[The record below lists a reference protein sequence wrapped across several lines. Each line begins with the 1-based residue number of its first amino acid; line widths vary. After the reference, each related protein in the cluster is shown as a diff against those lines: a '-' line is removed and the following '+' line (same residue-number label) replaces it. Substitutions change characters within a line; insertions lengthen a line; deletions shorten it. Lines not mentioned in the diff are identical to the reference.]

1 MSVWVWEGEG
11 VRVWVQRLI
20 VGLKLSRGCFSVCV
34 WLVDVCACVYGKGGG
49 GVKSAVT

>member
-1 MSVWVWEGEG
+1 MGPKV
-11 VRVWVQRLI
+11 

-34 WLVDVCACVYGKGGG
+34 WLVDVCACVYGEGG